1 MSTLRD
7 AINSAAASLREQ
19 ISAEAVRR
27 LKGTSGEVLG
37 ELQESYNDFFQILHE
52 YILND
57 PTLNA
62 ADDATPRLFANSG
75 IGTPNWQAVEPQW
88 FKQKE
93 RAARSG
99 DSRSLNYYHGLTNSM
114 VGAGFG
120 RRTRKGRF
128 KKRRSTLSFD
138 QYIQSLAMSQGEAV
152 QGFFGPMKVAY
163 ALTRPDGGKVSVKQL
178 DDVIKEIRQFKPKG
192 RGQVLPIDGTVIHT
206 TVTAFPKV
214 DRIIDER
221 SVIAHMM
228 RTGGYRE
235 QWVKVVGSTRS
246 NYRIRA
252 IILPLINW
260 YVKRKFIDLLE
271 ERFG

>member
-1 MSTLRD
+1 MSTLLD
-7 AINSAAASLREQ
+7 AINAAAASLREQ
-19 ISAEAVRR
+19 VAAEAVKR
-27 LKGTSGEVLG
+27 LKGTSGEVAQ
-37 ELQESYNDFFQILHE
+37 ELREAYDDFFQILHE
-52 YILND
+52 YVLND

-62 ADDATPRLFANSG
+62 ADDDTPRLFQNSG
-75 IGTPNWQAVEPQW
+75 ISTPKWQGVSPQW

-93 RAARSG
+93 KAAAAG
-99 DSRSLNYYHGLTNSM
+99 DSRALNFYHGVTESM
-114 VGAGFG
+114 VGSAFA

-138 QYIQSLAMSQGEAV
+138 QYIQSLAMSRGQAV
-152 QGFFGPMKVAY
+152 QGFFGPMKLAY
-163 ALTRPDGGKVSVKQL
+163 SLTRPDGGKVSLKQI
-178 DDVIKEIRQFKPKG
+178 DDVIIEIRQFKPKG
-192 RGQVLPIDGTVIHT
+192 RGQVIPIDGTVIHT
-206 TVTAFPKV
+206 TITAFPKV
-214 DRIIDER
+214 DRMIDER

-228 RTGGYRE
+228 RTGGNRE
-235 QWVKVVGSTRS
+235 QWVKVVGGTGD